1 MMNKMKQGSTLTS
14 SFAAAEVV
22 PQITASVTSNLKLF
36 QAFVILTS
44 YAVANQGWQEKVIRL
59 LIGSLPLLATLA
71 NVRILLLLPSTAVD
85 VPQHV

>member
-14 SFAAAEVV
+14 SFTAAEVV
-22 PQITASVTSNLKLF
+22 PKIAASVTSYLKLLQSF
-36 QAFVILTS
+36 IILTS

-59 LIGSLPLLATLA
+59 LFGSLPLLATLA
-71 NVRILLLLPSTAVD
+71 NVRILLYSSTRVD

>member
-22 PQITASVTSNLKLF
+22 PQITASVTSNLKLL

-44 YAVANQGWQEKVIRL
+44 YAVSNQGWQEKVIRL
-59 LIGSLPLLATLA
+59 LFGSLPLLATLA
-71 NVRILLLLPSTAVD
+71 NVRILLYSSTRVD